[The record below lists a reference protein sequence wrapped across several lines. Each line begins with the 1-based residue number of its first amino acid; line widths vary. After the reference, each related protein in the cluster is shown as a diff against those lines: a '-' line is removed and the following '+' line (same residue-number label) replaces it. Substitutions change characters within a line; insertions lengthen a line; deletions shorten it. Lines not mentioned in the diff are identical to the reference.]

1 MVLNFLLVM
10 YHLMKDNHLKPPQSL
25 TTSSKKFVPNVT
37 RQWLYVINQGIFGE
51 INISYENYLIVL
63 GNNFTFFIVKIRKGT
78 TQILDGIYKLLRS
91 SEFRPVWN
99 FGRLWFSVNVI
110 NTYEFMNL
118 TRIMCMNASIARLT
132 TFIFSCTDTY
142 LSSNCCL
149 CILG

>member
-10 YHLMKDNHLKPPQSL
+10 YHLITDNHLKPPQSL

-51 INISYENYLIVL
+51 INISSENYLIAL

-91 SEFRPVWN
+91 SELRPVWN
-99 FGRLWFSVNVI
+99 FGLLWFSVNVI
-110 NTYEFMNL
+110 NAYEFMNL
-118 TRIMCMNASIARLT
+118 TRITCIERLNST
-132 TFIFSCTDTY
+132 SNHFYFSCIDI
-142 LSSNCCL
+142 SFF
-149 CILG
+149 